1 MSLFVTRVLLVIGPV
16 LLLVLLGYGLGAKRR
31 YTMRTLSDLTV
42 YLTLPCLI
50 FASIVQRPLEVSS
63 VLHIGSAA
71 LFVIAGCGLAVF
83 LYLRLSHRWDLRI
96 LYPTVMFVNA
106 GNLALP
112 LVQFAWGPSGF
123 TKAIIFQAVSTSLLY
138 TLGVYLVSRDRDP
151 RKLFSLPFVYAAAA
165 GMAVSVADVHLPVQV
180 IGVVSFIG
188 GAALPVLLIMLG
200 FELHSIRIRD
210 LGISMVG
217 SGLRLGVGFGLA
229 LLFVALVAVDP
240 LTRKIIIFDASMP
253 SAVGAVVLGVRFKA
267 HPEVSSSIVLITT
280 LISLITIPLM
290 LWFL

>member
-1 MSLFVTRVLLVIGPV
+1 MAFLARVFLVVCPV
-16 LLLVLLGYGLGAKRR
+16 LLLVLIGYGLGASRR

-50 FASIVQRPLEVSS
+50 FASIVHSPLEPSALVQ
-63 VLHIGSAA
+63 IGSGA

-83 LYLRLSHRWDLRI
+83 LYLRLSGRRDLRI

-112 LVQFAWGPSGF
+112 LVQFAWGTAGF
-123 TKAIIFQAVSTSLLY
+123 AKAVIFQAVSTSLLY

-165 GMAVSVADVHLPVQV
+165 GLALGTANVRLPDQV
-180 IGVVSFIG
+180 IDVISFIG
-188 GAALPVLLIMLG
+188 GAALPVLLVMLG

-210 LGISMVG
+210 LGISLVG
-217 SGLRLGVGFGLA
+217 SGLRLGLGFGLA
-229 LLFVALVAVDP
+229 LLFVAMFTVDP
-240 LTRKIIIFDASMP
+240 LTRKIIVFDATMP
-253 SAVGAVVLGVRFKA
+253 SAVGAVVLGVRFNS
-267 HPEVSSSIVLITT
+267 HPEVSSSIVLMTT
-280 LISLITIPLM
+280 LISLVTIPLM
-290 LWFL
+290 VWFL